1 MISLFNK
8 RPEIHLDC
16 FCTEE
21 TLFELFPIKYAKDA
35 IPSWFKKIPS
45 SKKLDKTVP
54 FLNIKSSFKHCT
66 GITDLYKQGFI
77 IPLWTDFLID
87 TTNEGEVFFD
97 IKVGSKKSLVHWDS
111 NNVLGTKSEYFTM
124 HKLNS
129 PWYIKTK
136 QSCNMFFTNTFWNTR
151 FPQLQA
157 VNGVIDFKYTHSTNV
172 NFILRKEPFRV
183 LFEAGIPFIHIVPLT
198 DAKIVLHQHLEP
210 DKTRFTTIPFFRNP
224 VAKLKKLRERYRL

>member
-1 MISLFNK
+1 VISLFNK
-8 RPEIHLDC
+8 KPEIHLDC
-16 FCTEE
+16 FCTQE
-21 TLFELFPIKYAKDA
+21 TLFELFPIKYAKDV

-45 SKKLDKTVP
+45 SKQLDDIVSSPNVKT
-54 FLNIKSSFKHCT
+54 SFKHCT

-87 TTNEGEVFFD
+87 TTNEGEIFFD
-97 IKVGSKKSLVHWDS
+97 VKVGTEKSLVHWDPD
-111 NNVLGTKSEYFTM
+111 NVLGTQSEYFTM

-129 PWYIKTK
+129 PWHIKTK

-157 VNGVIDFKYTHSTNV
+157 VNGIIDFKYTHSTNA

-183 LFEAGIPFIHIVPLT
+183 LFEAGTPFIHVVPLT
-198 DAKIVLHQHLEP
+198 DARIVLHQHLET
-210 DKTRFTTIPFFRNP
+210 DKSRFTTIPFFRNP
-224 VAKLKKLRERYRL
+224 IAKLKKIRNKQ